1 MAVDG
6 SVIFNSRLDNKM
18 LERDLNDCKR
28 KIKQAEESIAKTENK
43 KLPLVTQME
52 ALNKELDEAN
62 KKLAIQ
68 KQRLSQAQDYTS
80 FNPRGSEAYNKGSA
94 MAREAA
100 AGIAEEE
107 AKIAK
112 LKAQWR
118 KVNKQ
123 VAKYNEEIRRSN
135 ATIDRNQRKAKDL
148 TQKLTGGGAALNK
161 AFRKAKETTEK
172 FNMRLGKMA
181 ASLLVFAVISKA
193 IQAIK
198 NYTEKLLKSNDEYRE
213 QMAQLKAAL
222 MTAFQ
227 PLYEFI
233 LPGIIQSMKLLT
245 TLALDLA
252 KAFSKLFGKTV
263 KQSAQT
269 AENLNNISDAAK
281 EAQKSMA
288 GFDEITVVGSG
299 SDTTGSDLEIKPDFS
314 WMSETSDRMSG
325 ILSLALSI
333 GAAILAWK
341 ITGTFTKAL
350 TGSAASFSTLAGAA
364 LTAAGVVEYVVNWLD
379 AFENGVSWDN
389 LTGMV
394 LCLAAA
400 VGGLALLAGSL
411 GAGFAL
417 IIGGAGL
424 VVVALKEWIETGE
437 MTNEML
443 AALEIGILAIGAGFA
458 LIVGWPALIVAAIA
472 GIIVAII
479 AYWDEIKEWFNTKIK
494 PVFTKEYWE
503 EKLSGMKEGFENVI
517 GKIKAFFT
525 KEYWE
530 DIFANVK
537 EAVKTR
543 FKDAINTMITL
554 ANKLIQGLNDKLS
567 FSWKPLSIGG
577 LKIFDG
583 GSIQLVNIPEIPMLA
598 QGAVIPP
605 NAPFM
610 AMLGDQR
617 HGTNIEAPLATIQEA
632 VALVMDDMIQ
642 SNIAGHEATV
652 AVLKDILEAVLGIS
666 IGDDVIGQAVS
677 RYNSDMAIIRG
688 R

>member
-1 MAVDG
+1 MADG
-6 SVIFNSRLDNKM
+6 SVIFNTRLDNKN
-18 LERDLNDCKR
+18 LEKDLQALKK
-28 KIKQAEESIAKTENK
+28 KIEKAEESIAKTENK
-43 KLPLVTQME
+43 KLPLVKQAE
-52 ALNKELDEAN
+52 ELGAKLDEA
-62 KKLAIQ
+62 KYKA
-68 KQRLSQAQDYTS
+68 
-80 FNPRGSEAYNKGSA
+80 
-94 MAREAA
+94 
-100 AGIAEEE
+100 
-107 AKIAK
+107 AK
-112 LKAQWR
+112 LKAEMAGIDSALKGSDPGAYADAAARKKGVAGDLKAQEAEVARLQNQWDR
-118 KVNKQ
+118 VNDKIDN
-123 VAKYNEEIRRSN
+123 YDNEIRRAN
-135 ATIDRNQRKAKDL
+135 REIDRAKVKAQELGKKMTGSGAAMNKAFLKAKD
-148 TQKLTGGGAALNK
+148 
-161 AFRKAKETTEK
+161 TTDK
-172 FNMRLGKMA
+172 FGKRLSTLAGR
-181 ASLLVFAVISKA
+181 LLVFSLIANALRS
-193 IQAIK
+193 IK
-198 NYTEKLLKSNDEYRE
+198 NYTEKLLKTNGEYRE

-394 LCLAAA
+394 LGLAAA

-411 GAGFAL
+411 GAGLAL
-417 IIGGAGL
+417 IIGGIGL
-424 VVVALKEWIETGE
+424 VVVGLKGWIETGE

-472 GIIVAII
+472 AIVVAIVAK
-479 AYWDEIKEWFNTKIK
+479 WDEIKIKTGELTNEMLAALEIGILAVGAGLALLVGWPALIVAAVAAAVVGIVAKWDEIKAWFNTK
-494 PVFTKEYWE
+494 V
-503 EKLSGMKEGFENVI
+503 
-517 GKIKAFFT
+517 
-525 KEYWE
+525 
-530 DIFANVK
+530 
-537 EAVKTR
+537 
-543 FKDAINTMITL
+543 
-554 ANKLIQGLNDKLS
+554 
-567 FSWKPLSIGG
+567 
-577 LKIFDG
+577 
-583 GSIQLVNIPEIPMLA
+583 
-598 QGAVIPP
+598 
-605 NAPFM
+605 
-610 AMLGDQR
+610 
-617 HGTNIEAPLATIQEA
+617 
-632 VALVMDDMIQ
+632 
-642 SNIAGHEATV
+642 
-652 AVLKDILEAVLGIS
+652 
-666 IGDDVIGQAVS
+666 
-677 RYNSDMAIIRG
+677 
-688 R
+688 

>member
-1 MAVDG
+1 MADG
-6 SVIFNSRLDNKM
+6 SVIFNTRLDNKN
-18 LERDLNDCKR
+18 LEKDLQALKK
-28 KIKQAEESIAKTENK
+28 KIEKAEESIAKTENK
-43 KLPLVTQME
+43 KLPLVKQME

-62 KKLAIQ
+62 KKLQ
-68 KQRLSQAQDYTS
+68 VHKQRLSQAQDYTS
-80 FNPRGSEAYNKGSA
+80 FNRRGTDAYKKGSA
-94 MAREAA
+94 MARDAA
-100 AGIAEEE
+100 AGIEEEE
-107 AKIAK
+107 AKIANIK
-112 LKAQWR
+112 KQWE

-123 VAKYNEEIRRSN
+123 VKTYDAEINAANRSL
-135 ATIDRNQRKAKDL
+135 DRNKEKARELTKKLTGSGAAMNKAFLKAKD
-148 TQKLTGGGAALNK
+148 
-161 AFRKAKETTEK
+161 TTDK
-172 FNMRLGKMA
+172 FGKRLSTLAGR
-181 ASLLVFAVISKA
+181 LLVFSLIANALRS
-193 IQAIK
+193 IK
-198 NYTEKLLKSNDEYRE
+198 NYTEKLLKTNDQYRE

-269 AENLNNISDAAK
+269 AENLNNIADEAK

-379 AFENGVSWDN
+379 AFENGVSWEN

-394 LCLAAA
+394 LSLAAA

-411 GAGFAL
+411 GAGIAL
-417 IIGGAGL
+417 IVGGAAL
-424 VVVALKEWIETGE
+424 VAVALKEWIETGE

-472 GIIVAII
+472 AIVVAIVAK
-479 AYWDEIKEWFNTKIK
+479 WDEIKAWFNTKIK

-503 EKLSGMKEGFENVI
+503 EKLSGMKEGFEKVI

-530 DIFANVK
+530 NIFSNVK

-598 QGAVIPP
+598 KGAVIPP

-642 SNIAGHEATV
+642 SNMAGHEATV
-652 AVLKDILEAVLGIS
+652 SVLKDILEAVLGIH
-666 IGDDVIGQAVS
+666 IGDDVIGQAVE
-677 RYNSDMAIIRG
+677 RYSSDMAIIRG